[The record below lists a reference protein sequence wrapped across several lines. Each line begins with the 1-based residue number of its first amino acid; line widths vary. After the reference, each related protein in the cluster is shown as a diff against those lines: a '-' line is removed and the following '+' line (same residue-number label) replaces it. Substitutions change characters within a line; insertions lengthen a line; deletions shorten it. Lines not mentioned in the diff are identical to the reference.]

1 MRVQKGVTKGLKGHL
16 LQAKR
21 ALFAS
26 RLVVFINS
34 KCEKL
39 GQKVSSKVRGDK
51 LCHLRLVLKKSD
63 SAALRF
69 LLQT

>member
-1 MRVQKGVTKGLKGHL
+1 VLCYQIVVEAVFERCFVRVQKGVTKGLKGHL

-39 GQKVSSKVRGDK
+39 GQKVSSKVRG
-51 LCHLRLVLKKSD
+51 
-63 SAALRF
+63 
-69 LLQT
+69 